1 MNINFIINLNDN
13 EKQRMTDQCIKEF
26 KQAMYGIKCNE
37 DMIKNIGIEQQREK
51 YCLLNKEYLMD
62 YECQKSHCYCR
73 IGLKN
78 QRALAICDI
87 ALALGLTISDKV
99 KRISFYGTECDRI
112 GEEFC
117 KFYKK
122 FPPRK
127 ERIDKDKPYYRKLAI
142 YMMCRAGVI
151 TKGTRDRMLQLLKTK
166 TSIQLQERT
175 QRKVNKMQEAFVE
188 FYQKIKRI
196 VSPDEAK
203 EIVKESGLHRYMVKK
218 YGNEAVATA
227 CCGQSCNTAMRNMR

>member
-26 KQAMYGIKCNE
+26 KQAVYGIKCNE

-62 YECQKSHCYCR
+62 CECQKSHCYCR

-87 ALALGLTISDKV
+87 ALALGLTISNKV
-99 KRISFYGTECDRI
+99 KRISFYGPECDRI

-122 FPPRK
+122 FPPRE

-151 TKGTRDRMLQLLKTK
+151 TKDTRDRMLQLLKTK
-166 TSIQLQERT
+166 TPIQLQERT
-175 QRKVNKMQEAFVE
+175 QRKVNKLQEAFVE
-188 FYQKIKRI
+188 FNRKINAI
-196 VSPDEAK
+196 VSPGEAK
-203 EIVKESGLHRYMVKK
+203 EIAKECGLHRYMIKK
-218 YGNEAVATA
+218 YGIEAVTSA
-227 CCGQSCNTAMRNMR
+227 CIGTTNHTEL